1 MKKLLFALQTMVMG
15 GVEKELITVLQELDP
30 KEIEA
35 TVLVMY
41 EQDASIMEK
50 IPSWVKVINLN
61 IDRNYYCADTITIAK
76 QRIKKG
82 KLFEAFSLIVKKLLK
97 IGQTGSNINIENIPS
112 LETYYDTAVC
122 YHIHS
127 PLTVKYI
134 AEKVKAKKK
143 VGWIHNDFITS
154 SYRVDKI
161 KKHLNCYDLFVAV
174 SEKIKLEFL
183 NLCPGYTSKTKTVHN
198 VLNQKEIIDKSL
210 DPIDDDSFLKK
221 TGYFSFLTVGRLE
234 SQKGYD
240 IAIQVAKILKQ
251 HGMKFLWFFIGDG
264 SLKAE
269 INKQILDFDLCD
281 NVKLL
286 GRREN
291 PYKYMKNCDIYIQP
305 SRHEGYCLT
314 VIEAKILAKPI
325 IITDFAGANEQITN
339 GINGII
345 VPCNDIEKIANAIM
359 NLANNSKQMSEFS
372 RALEEERKQI
382 KGFDEIFECL

>member
-1 MKKLLFALQTMVMG
+1 MVMG
-15 GVEKELITVLQELDP
+15 GVEKELITVLKELDP
-30 KEIEA
+30 SEFET

-61 IDRNYYCADTITIAK
+61 IDRNFYCADTITVAK

-82 KLFEAFSLIVKKLLK
+82 KIFDAFSLIVKKLFK
-97 IGQTGSNINIENIPS
+97 IGQTGSNVNIEDIPS
-112 LETYYDTAVC
+112 LDEQYDTAVC

-134 AEKVKAKKK
+134 AKKVKAKKK
-143 VGWIHNDFITS
+143 VGWIHNDFATS
-154 SYRVDKI
+154 GYRADKI

-183 NLCPGYTSKTKTVHN
+183 DLCPAYTSKTKTVYN

-210 DPIDDDSFLKK
+210 EPIEEDC
-221 TGYFSFLTVGRLE
+221 FSNNPNGLSLLTVGRLE

-240 IAIQVAKILKQ
+240 IAIQVAKILKMR
-251 HGMKFLWFFIGDG
+251 GMDFSWCFIGGG
-264 SLKAE
+264 SLETE
-269 INKQILDFDLCD
+269 INKQILDFDLFD

-286 GRREN
+286 GRKEN
-291 PYKYMKNCDIYIQP
+291 PYNYMKNCDIYIQP

-314 VIEAKILAKPI
+314 VYEARILAKPI
-325 IITDFAGANEQITN
+325 VVTNFAGASEQITN
-339 GINGII
+339 GVNGVI

-359 NLANNSKQMSEFS
+359 DLANNPKQMLEFS
-372 RALEEERKQI
+372 RALVDERKHIQ
-382 KGFDEIFECL
+382 GFDEILECL

>member
-97 IGQTGSNINIENIPS
+97 IGQTGSNVNIENIPS
-112 LETYYDTAVC
+112 LDEQFDTAVC

-134 AEKVKAKKK
+134 AKKVKAKKK
-143 VGWIHNDFITS
+143 VGWIHNDFVTS
-154 SYRVDKI
+154 GYRADKI

-183 NLCPGYTSKTKTVHN
+183 NLCPAYTSKTKTVHN

-210 DPIDDDSFLKK
+210 EPINDDSFLKK

-234 SQKGYD
+234 TQKGYD
-240 IAIQVAKILKQ
+240 MAIQVAKILKQ
-251 HGMKFLWFFIGDG
+251 HGMNFLWFFIGDG

-325 IITDFAGANEQITN
+325 VITDFAGANEQITN